1 MALNI
6 VWVGLFGAAFAA
18 ALWRWLVGGDA
29 SAFPGLL
36 GAMFDSARSGF
47 ELSLGLAGIM
57 TLWLGLM
64 RVGEKAGMVASLA
77 RLASPVL
84 RRLFPEVPAG
94 HAAQGAMTLNLSAN
108 LLGLDNAA
116 TPLGLQAMRELQ
128 TLNPQPEVASHAQVM
143 FVVLNTAGLT
153 LIPSSVIAIRQSVA
167 LKQGLLSFNAADIFL
182 PTLVVTLTS
191 LLAGVLAVAVAQR
204 MAWWRPRF
212 WLTGLTLVA
221 GLLTLVA
228 GLASLPAEQ
237 ASRLTGAVGA
247 FLIVALVMLFLGVGS
262 WRRVPVYEA
271 FIDGA
276 REGFGVAVQ
285 IVPYLVA
292 MLVAVGAFRA
302 AGCMDALMGWLGQ
315 GVSALGWDTAFLPA
329 LPVGLMKVLSGAG
342 ARGLMVDVLQTH
354 GVDSFVGR
362 LAAIIQGST
371 ETTFYVLAVYFGS
384 VGIRHTR
391 HALVCALVADA
402 VGLLAAIGVAYALW
416 R

>member
-18 ALWRWLVGGDA
+18 ALWRWLICGDA
-29 SAFPGLL
+29 AAFPGLL

-64 RVGEKAGMVASLA
+64 RVGERAGMVASLA

-84 RRLFPEVPAG
+84 RRLFPDVPAG
-94 HAAQGAMTLNLSAN
+94 HPAQGAMTLNLSAN

-128 TLNPQPEVASHAQVM
+128 TLNPQPEVASQAQVM

-167 LKQGLLSFNAADIFL
+167 LKQGLSSFNAADIFL

-212 WLTGLTLVA
+212 WLTGLAVVA
-221 GLLTLVA
+221 GLLALVA

-237 ASRLTGAVGA
+237 ASHLTGAVGA
-247 FLIVALVMLFLGVGS
+247 FLIVALVMLFLGVD
-262 WRRVPVYEA
+262 R
-271 FIDGA
+271 
-276 REGFGVAVQ
+276 
-285 IVPYLVA
+285 
-292 MLVAVGAFRA
+292 
-302 AGCMDALMGWLGQ
+302 
-315 GVSALGWDTAFLPA
+315 
-329 LPVGLMKVLSGAG
+329 
-342 ARGLMVDVLQTH
+342 
-354 GVDSFVGR
+354 
-362 LAAIIQGST
+362 
-371 ETTFYVLAVYFGS
+371 
-384 VGIRHTR
+384 
-391 HALVCALVADA
+391 
-402 VGLLAAIGVAYALW
+402 
-416 R
+416 

>member
-6 VWVGLFGAAFAA
+6 VWVGLFGTAFAA
-18 ALWRWLVGGDA
+18 ALWRWLVGGDVTV
-29 SAFPGLL
+29 FPGLL
-36 GAMFDSARSGF
+36 GAMFDAARSGF

-64 RVGEKAGMVASLA
+64 RVGERAGMVASLA
-77 RLASPVL
+77 RLASPLL
-84 RRLFPEVPAG
+84 RRLFPDVPAG

-128 TLNPQPEVASHAQVM
+128 TLNPQPEVASQAQVM

-167 LKQGLLSFNAADIFL
+167 LKQGLSSFNAADIFL
-182 PTLVVTLTS
+182 PTLIVTLCS

-212 WLTGLTLVA
+212 WLTGLAVVA
-221 GLLTLVA
+221 GLSALVA
-228 GLASLPAEQ
+228 GLANLPAEQ
-237 ASRLTGAVGA
+237 ASQLTGAVGA

-271 FIDGA
+271 FIEGA

-302 AGCMDALMGWLGQ
+302 AGCMDALMGWLGMA
-315 GVSALGWDTAFLPA
+315 VSALGWDTAFLPA
-329 LPVGLMKVLSGAG
+329 VPVGLMKVLSGAG

>member
-29 SAFPGLL
+29 GAFPGLL

-64 RVGEKAGMVASLA
+64 RVGERAGMVASLA

-84 RRLFPEVPAG
+84 RRLFPDVPAG

-116 TPLGLQAMRELQ
+116 TPLGLKAMRELQ

-143 FVVLNTAGLT
+143 FVVLHTAGLT

-167 LKQGLLSFNAADIFL
+167 LKQGLSSFNAADIFL

-191 LLAGVLAVAVAQR
+191 LLAGVLAVAVVQR

-212 WLTGLTLVA
+212 WLTGLA
-221 GLLTLVA
+221 GVA

-271 FIDGA
+271 FIEGA

-302 AGCMDALMGWLGQ
+302 AGCMDALMAWLGQ
-315 GVSALGWDTAFLPA
+315 GVAALGWDTAFLPA

-402 VGLLAAIGVAYALW
+402 VGLLAAIAVAYALW